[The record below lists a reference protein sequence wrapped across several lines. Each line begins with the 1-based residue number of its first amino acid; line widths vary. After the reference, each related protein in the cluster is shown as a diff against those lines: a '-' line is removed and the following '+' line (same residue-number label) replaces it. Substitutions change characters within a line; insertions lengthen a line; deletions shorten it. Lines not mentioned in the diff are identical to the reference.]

1 MGFVVRVVV
10 WKFTASSRQILSI
23 EGAVTINYVAIC
35 FEFKSVMKVLEKQGG
50 RELVNSQDP
59 NGTKDPSIRSE
70 IADRPLFLGFK
81 GLSC

>member
-50 RELVNSQDP
+50 RE
-59 NGTKDPSIRSE
+59 RH
-70 IADRPLFLGFK
+70 
-81 GLSC
+81 